1 MNESLSA
8 LYMRD
13 PETAA
18 ILRRQAMAQQLARA
32 QNPEIMYRS
41 AASPWVAGLQ
51 ALAGNLGSYM
61 AERDLGDLSR
71 TRNAEANE
79 FMANALAGVGP
90 GTGQGASPQPQQ
102 APQGAPARMGGA
114 AIPAGGN
121 YVTNTVA
128 VENNPNRPDYTPDA
142 RNPRSSATGDGQ
154 FIDRTWL
161 EFAAAN
167 PQRFQGM
174 TRDQILAARGNPELS
189 REAIGWYAQRNT
201 PELQRAGV
209 PVNDTT
215 LALAHRFGPGDA
227 PRVIQADPNT
237 PMERIVSA
245 QVMQANPDLQGR
257 TAGQVV
263 QQYGQRFGSG
273 TTAAPQDAAP
283 AGGQQAPAQA
293 GGLSRERLVMAA
305 MQGINSNNPVIAER
319 SRQLLQMAQALPQ
332 APQRQFTTAAPGS
345 AIVDNQ
351 GNVVGRI
358 PEAPDRTLETVEGP
372 DGRPI
377 LVPRSEAVGRT
388 PVRTPAVTVNN
399 NTAAEPAFNRQ
410 LAERAANRID
420 TMQPLATQAAEAVRT
435 AQRVQT
441 LIDSGVITGTGAG
454 AREAIE
460 RAFVTAGL
468 VDGRRVANT
477 GQLMSEL
484 ANATLAAAGGLSGPT
499 SDRDILF
506 LREAAGGNIALT
518 QETIRRIVQISQDR
532 AGRTLQQYNSVVEAF
547 QNDPQ
552 VPQSA
557 RSLYRPIEIPQA
569 DARPEG
575 QQQGGI
581 ARPRNAEE
589 MNRLPPGALFYAPDG
604 SLRRRP

>member
-1 MNESLSA
+1 MTGIPSA

-51 ALAGNLGSYM
+51 ALAGNLGSMM
-61 AERDLGDLSR
+61 AERDLGDLSQR
-71 TRNAEANE
+71 RNAEANE
-79 FMANALAGVGP
+79 FMANALSGVMP
-90 GTGQGASPQPQQ
+90 GMGQGASPQPQQ

-114 AIPAGGN
+114 AIPAVSSQPLPPAQAPADLAPIIEEASRETGIPAPILTAQLRQESNFDPNARGRAGEIGLAQIMPTTARQPGYGVQPVDPARLSDPRENILFGARYLAGRGRAAGVTDWNDPAQVDRALAAYNGGGDPN
-121 YVTNTVA
+121 YVQNVRRWL
-128 VENNPNRPDYTPDA
+128 PQDG
-142 RNPRSSATGDGQ
+142 SAP
-154 FIDRTWL
+154 
-161 EFAAAN
+161 AAIPA
-167 PQRFQGM
+167 
-174 TRDQILAARGNPELS
+174 
-189 REAIGWYAQRNT
+189 
-201 PELQRAGV
+201 
-209 PVNDTT
+209 
-215 LALAHRFGPGDA
+215 
-227 PRVIQADPNT
+227 
-237 PMERIVSA
+237 SA
-245 QVMQANPDLQGR
+245 
-257 TAGQVV
+257 
-263 QQYGQRFGSG
+263 S
-273 TTAAPQDAAP
+273 APQDAAP
-283 AGGQQAPAQA
+283 AASPQAPAQA

-305 MQGINSNNPVIAER
+305 MQGMNSNNPVIAER

-388 PVRTPAVTVNN
+388 PIRTPAVTVNN

-435 AQRVQT
+435 AQRVQA

-575 QQQGGI
+575 QQQGSI

-589 MNRLPPGALFYAPDG
+589 MNRLPSGALFYAPDG